1 MPSFD
6 AVSEVDL
13 QEVMNA
19 IDQTAREV
27 GNRFDFKGSS
37 AGVSNKENQITV
49 KADNEFQLGQVKD
62 ILNLKLAKR
71 GIDIL
76 SLKAG
81 KVEAGN
87 NQVRQTIEVQQGINQ
102 DTSRKIVKLI
112 KEKKLKVQASIQGEK
127 VRVTGKKRDDLQN
140 VIGLLNDSKLDVPL
154 QFINF
159 RD

>member
-6 AVSEVDL
+6 TVSEVDL

-37 AGVSNKENQITV
+37 AGVSGKENQITV

>member
-19 IDQTAREV
+19 VVQTSREV
-27 GNRFDFKGSS
+27 GNRYDFKGSA
-37 AGVSNKENQITV
+37 AGVENKENQITV

-62 ILNLKLAKR
+62 ILHLKLAKR

-87 NQVRQTIEVQQGINQ
+87 NLVRQVIDVQQGINQ

-154 QFINF
+154 QFVNF